1 LEFFMKIAS
10 RLALAGVVLAA
21 GGLLA
26 GCTATATTSSM
37 GNMPG
42 MSHSSSTPAASHNA
56 QDVMFAQMMLVH
68 HEGAIA
74 MADLAPARAAS
85 TQLKDL
91 ASQIKAAQQPEI
103 VEMTAWLKAW
113 GAPRAMPGSSST
125 PTPSASGM
133 AGMDMSTPM
142 PTDSSGMG
150 TMPGM
155 TPQDMASLQA
165 ASGAAFDKLFLTLMI
180 QHHQGAVT
188 MAQQEQSGGMDGAA
202 KKLADSIVTSQSK
215 QISDMKAMLTALG

>member
-1 LEFFMKIAS
+1 MKIAP
-10 RLALAGVVLAA
+10 RLALAGIVLAA

-26 GCTATATTSSM
+26 GCTATASNM
-37 GNMPG
+37 GSMPG

-85 TQLKDL
+85 TQVKDL

-113 GAPRAMPGSSST
+113 GAPTAMPGSGST
-125 PTPSASGM
+125 PTPSASSM

-202 KKLADSIVTSQSK
+202 KKLADSIVTSQTK
-215 QISDMKAMLTALG
+215 QISNMKGMLAALG